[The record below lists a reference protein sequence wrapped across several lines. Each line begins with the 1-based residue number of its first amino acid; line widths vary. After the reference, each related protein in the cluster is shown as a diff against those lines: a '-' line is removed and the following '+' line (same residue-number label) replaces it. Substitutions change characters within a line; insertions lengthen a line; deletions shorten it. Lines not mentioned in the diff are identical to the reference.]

1 MENQNFK
8 VFGSNKIKGPEQYNQ
23 SRKVN
28 IILSTFLHMISFADV
43 THKFS
48 QCCGKNVSIKTNG
61 STAGR
66 NRNFNHGLIFSSDP
80 LKRDELFEVIQ

>member
-1 MENQNFK
+1 
-8 VFGSNKIKGPEQYNQ
+8 
-23 SRKVN
+23 
-28 IILSTFLHMISFADV
+28 MISFADV

-48 QCCGKNVSIKTNG
+48 QCCGKNVSIKSNG